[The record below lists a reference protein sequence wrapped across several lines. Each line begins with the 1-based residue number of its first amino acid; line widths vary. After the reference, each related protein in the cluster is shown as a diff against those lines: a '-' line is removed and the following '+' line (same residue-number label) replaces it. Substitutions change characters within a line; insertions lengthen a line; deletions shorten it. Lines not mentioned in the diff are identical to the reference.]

1 MDYTRDDTVLACNFA
16 TFLVHMHVS
25 VCVCVCVCMGYFYY
39 EYNIMVIP
47 FYIVSIKIVIITH
60 GMNERGEGEER
71 VLIRRG
77 YQFFCLFFVQ

>member
-1 MDYTRDDTVLACNFA
+1 
-16 TFLVHMHVS
+16 
-25 VCVCVCVCMGYFYY
+25 
-39 EYNIMVIP
+39 MVIP

-77 YQFFCLFFVQ
+77 VSVFLFVLCTTITFIFIKNLL